1 MDLKKK
7 NNIYNYTKFNM
18 EKIQLAP
25 EELSKLQDLNNKVAD
40 IVASLGQIE
49 IQISLLKENKRSLL
63 DSFAQIQQD
72 QEVLA
77 QELTQ
82 KYGDG
87 KIDIA
92 TGEFTKAE

>member
-1 MDLKKK
+1 
-7 NNIYNYTKFNM
+7 M
-18 EKIQLAP
+18 ETIKLTP
-25 EELSKLQDLNNKVAD
+25 EELTKLQEANNKVAD
-40 IVASLGQIE
+40 IIASLGQIE
-49 IQISLLKENKRSLL
+49 INKSILEENKKSLLAN
-63 DSFAQIQQD
+63 FAQIQQD

-87 KIDIA
+87 KIDIT

>member
-1 MDLKKK
+1 
-7 NNIYNYTKFNM
+7 M

-25 EELSKLQDLNNKVAD
+25 EELSRLQEFNNKAAD

-49 IQISLLKENKRSLL
+49 IQIFLLQENKKSLLT
-63 DSFAQIQQD
+63 SFSQIQQD
-72 QEVLA
+72 QDQLA

-87 KIDIA
+87 TIDM
-92 TGEFTKAE
+92 TSGEFIKAG

>member
-1 MDLKKK
+1 
-7 NNIYNYTKFNM
+7 M
-18 EKIQLAP
+18 EKIQLAS
-25 EELSKLQDLNNKVAD
+25 EELSKLQETNNKVAD
-40 IVASLGQIE
+40 IITSLGQIE
-49 IQISLLKENKRSLL
+49 IQISLLQENKKSLL

-72 QEVLA
+72 QDQLA

-87 KIDIA
+87 KIDIT

>member
-7 NNIYNYTKFNM
+7 NNIYNYIKFNM

-25 EELSKLQDLNNKVAD
+25 EELSKLQDSNAKIAD
-40 IVASLGQIE
+40 IIASLGQIE
-49 IQISLLKENKRSLL
+49 INKSILEENKKSLLA
-63 DSFAQIQQD
+63 SFVQIQQD

-87 KIDIA
+87 TIDM
-92 TGEFTKAE
+92 TSGEFTKTE

>member
-1 MDLKKK
+1 
-7 NNIYNYTKFNM
+7 M

-25 EELSKLQDLNNKVAD
+25 EELSKLQETNNKVAD
-40 IVASLGQIE
+40 IITSLGQIE
-49 IQISLLKENKRSLL
+49 IQISLLKDNKRSLL
-63 DSFAQIQQD
+63 DSFTQIQQD
-72 QEVLA
+72 QDQLA

>member
-1 MDLKKK
+1 
-7 NNIYNYTKFNM
+7 M
-18 EKIQLAP
+18 EKIQLTP
-25 EELSKLQDLNNKVAD
+25 EELSKLQDSNAKVAD

-49 IQISLLKENKRSLL
+49 INKSILEENKKSLLA
-63 DSFAQIQQD
+63 SFVQIQQD

-87 KIDIA
+87 KIDIT

>member
-1 MDLKKK
+1 
-7 NNIYNYTKFNM
+7 M

-25 EELSKLQDLNNKVAD
+25 EELSKLQETNNKVAD
-40 IVASLGQIE
+40 IITSLGQIE
-49 IQISLLKENKRSLL
+49 IQISLLQENKKSLL

-72 QEVLA
+72 QDQLA

>member
-87 KIDIA
+87 KIDIT
-92 TGEFTKAE
+92 TGEFTKTE

>member
-1 MDLKKK
+1 
-7 NNIYNYTKFNM
+7 M
-18 EKIQLAP
+18 EKIQLTP
-25 EELSKLQDLNNKVAD
+25 EELSKLQETNNKVAD
-40 IVASLGQIE
+40 IITSLGQIE
-49 IQISLLKENKRSLL
+49 IQISLLQENKKSLL

-72 QEVLA
+72 QDQLA

>member
-1 MDLKKK
+1 
-7 NNIYNYTKFNM
+7 M

-40 IVASLGQIE
+40 IITSLGQIE
-49 IQISLLKENKRSLL
+49 IQVSLLQENKKSLL
-63 DSFAQIQQD
+63 DNFTQIQQD
-72 QEVLA
+72 QDQLA
-77 QELTQ
+77 KELTQ

-87 KIDIA
+87 KINIT

>member
-1 MDLKKK
+1 
-7 NNIYNYTKFNM
+7 M

-25 EELSKLQDLNNKVAD
+25 EELSRLQDLNNKVAD

-49 IQISLLKENKRSLL
+49 IQVSLLQENKKSLL
-63 DSFAQIQQD
+63 TSFSQIQQD
-72 QEVLA
+72 QDQLA

-87 KIDIA
+87 TIDM
-92 TGEFTKAE
+92 TSGEFTKVG

>member
-1 MDLKKK
+1 
-7 NNIYNYTKFNM
+7 M

>member
-7 NNIYNYTKFNM
+7 NNIYNYIKFNM
-18 EKIQLAP
+18 EKIQLTP
-25 EELSKLQDLNNKVAD
+25 EELSKLQEFNNKAAD
-40 IVASLGQIE
+40 IIASLGQIE
-49 IQISLLKENKRSLL
+49 INKSILEENKKSLLA
-63 DSFAQIQQD
+63 SFVQIQQD

-87 KIDIA
+87 TIDM
-92 TGEFTKAE
+92 TSGEFTKVG

>member
-1 MDLKKK
+1 
-7 NNIYNYTKFNM
+7 M
-18 EKIQLAP
+18 EKVQLAS
-25 EELSKLQDLNNKVAD
+25 EELSKLQDLNSKVAD
-40 IVASLGQIE
+40 IVTSLGQIE
-49 IQISLLKENKRSLL
+49 IQISLLKDNKKSLL

-72 QEVLA
+72 QDQLA

>member
-1 MDLKKK
+1 
-7 NNIYNYTKFNM
+7 M
-18 EKIQLAP
+18 EKIQLAS
-25 EELSKLQDLNNKVAD
+25 EELSKLQDLNSKVAD
-40 IVASLGQIE
+40 IVTSLGQIE
-49 IQISLLKENKRSLL
+49 IQISLLQENKKSLL

-72 QEVLA
+72 QDQLA

>member
-1 MDLKKK
+1 
-7 NNIYNYTKFNM
+7 M

-25 EELSKLQDLNNKVAD
+25 EELSRLQEANNKVAD

-49 IQISLLKENKRSLL
+49 INKSILEENKKSLLAN
-63 DSFAQIQQD
+63 FAQIQQD

-87 KIDIA
+87 TIDM
-92 TGEFTKAE
+92 TSGEFTKTE